1 MYKVTLFLGCSLFK
15 RRKIMEN
22 KQELTQE
29 QYIIEKL
36 GAENTKLR
44 IALEQANFNL
54 LLMQQELD
62 SIKENEK
69 KGKK

>member
-1 MYKVTLFLGCSLFK
+1 
-15 RRKIMEN
+15 MEN
-22 KQELTQE
+22 QQKITQE

-54 LLMQQELD
+54 LLIQQELD
-62 SIKENEK
+62 SIKANEK

>member
-1 MYKVTLFLGCSLFK
+1 
-15 RRKIMEN
+15 MEN

-36 GAENTKLR
+36 GAENTRLR

-62 SIKENEK
+62 SIKDKDNEK
-69 KGKK
+69 KGKNR

>member
-1 MYKVTLFLGCSLFK
+1 
-15 RRKIMEN
+15 MEN

-36 GAENTKLR
+36 GAENTRLR

-62 SIKENEK
+62 SIKDKDNEK
-69 KGKK
+69 RGKNR

>member
-1 MYKVTLFLGCSLFK
+1 MDNNQ
-15 RRKIMEN
+15 I
-22 KQELTQE
+22 TQE

-54 LLMQQELD
+54 LLMQQE
-62 SIKENEK
+62 IENLKNNENK
-69 KGKK
+69 DNKGNK

>member
-1 MYKVTLFLGCSLFK
+1 MTDFL
-15 RRKIMEN
+15 
-22 KQELTQE
+22 
-29 QYIIEKL
+29 IEKL

-62 SIKENEK
+62 SIKDNEK

>member
-1 MYKVTLFLGCSLFK
+1 
-15 RRKIMEN
+15 MEN